1 MNKRESFR
9 KYQQRGFTLLEL
21 GIVVTIALVL
31 IGVGVTKVPKIMADN
46 RANAEISELPQ
57 IVANIQKAVANQQNY
72 TGMTLDSLIRLDVFP
87 QNRVTIPAAGAAT
100 ATNRWGGIIGFTMT
114 TTVTVN
120 DTGILIYHN
129 VPSSECKSVIS
140 AAGPTFL
147 TIYADPTDSGATY
160 AGTVVKPTGVPVDS
174 VALTT
179 GCSGVSNTISFGFG
193 K

>member
-57 IVANIQKAVANQQNY
+57 IVAKIQKAVANQQNY

-87 QNRVTIPAAGAAT
+87 QNR
-100 ATNRWGGIIGFTMT
+100 
-114 TTVTVN
+114 
-120 DTGILIYHN
+120 
-129 VPSSECKSVIS
+129 
-140 AAGPTFL
+140 
-147 TIYADPTDSGATY
+147 
-160 AGTVVKPTGVPVDS
+160 
-174 VALTT
+174 
-179 GCSGVSNTISFGFG
+179 
-193 K
+193 